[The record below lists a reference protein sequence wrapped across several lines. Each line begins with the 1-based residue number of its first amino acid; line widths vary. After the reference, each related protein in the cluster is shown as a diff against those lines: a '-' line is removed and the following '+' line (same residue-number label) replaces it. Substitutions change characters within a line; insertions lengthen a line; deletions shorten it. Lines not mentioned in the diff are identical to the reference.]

1 MKRIDKNVEVSF
13 NFQKVFFDFQR
24 LKEALEGKEI
34 VSCKSKEDV
43 KEIVN
48 HFRKEWSLL
57 ELGEFEDGEAY
68 KEVFHATWQD
78 ESVSFTVFPK
88 EGICLVRFWYSNA
101 GWEYE
106 LEEVLIPEGIG
117 WNKESLLDAME
128 EADISRITCVSSL

>member
-1 MKRIDKNVEVSF
+1 MKKISKNVEVSF
-13 NFQKVFFDFQR
+13 NFQKVFFDLQE
-24 LKEALEGKEI
+24 LKDALDRREI

-48 HFRKEWSLL
+48 HFRKEWGLP
-57 ELGEFEDGEAY
+57 ELEFEDGEAY
-68 KEVFHATWQD
+68 REIFNATWQE
-78 ESVSFTVFPK
+78 ESVTFDVFPK

-117 WNKESLLDAME
+117 WDKESLLDAME